1 MRLLF
6 SCLFQAVG
14 IVSVGLFV
22 HSRQGPSMLDPFF
35 FIPFACMSVILV
47 GPILMKIQRRS
58 KAPLTVQV
66 RQAVTRACGSMA
78 LILLVSILSL
88 NLMPWRG
95 EWSLPE
101 WTTLVDGVLVSL
113 TATTVMAAVM
123 ALLLWTLPAVAAKWF
138 FRGVLL
144 SGLLLYRNSPG
155 PWSSH
160 TIETVLSYGLS
171 TVSLTVAAGLALVSA
186 GLLRLLARYPA
197 PSPLPAAG
205 NKI

>member
-1 MRLLF
+1 
-6 SCLFQAVG
+6 
-14 IVSVGLFV
+14 
-22 HSRQGPSMLDPFF
+22 MLDPFF

-101 WTTLVDGVLVSL
+101 WTTVVNAALVSV
-113 TATTVMAAVM
+113 TATTVMAGVM
-123 ALLLWTLPAVAAKWF
+123 GLLLWRLPAGVAKWF
-138 FRGVLL
+138 FRGFLL
-144 SGLLLYRNSPG
+144 CGLLLYRNAG
-155 PWSSH
+155 GQWSSF

-171 TVSLTVAAGLALVSA
+171 NVALTLAAGLALVSA
-186 GLLRLLARYPA
+186 GLLVLLARYPA
-197 PSPLPAAG
+197 PSPLPAPRE
-205 NKI
+205 